1 MMESFREKKETVFR
15 FGRENVG
22 KRISSKFVARGFLP
36 RESFFF
42 FFFFFSFYDKINRAI
57 PFRLDGFVRT
67 GPDYTIEEIN

>member
-42 FFFFFSFYDKINRAI
+42 FFYDKINRAI